1 MNIAIFRFRWP
12 NVVKIV
18 LYTSRSGLMKKLRIN
33 SKVERIQIF
42 YLDEISERYII
53 QVSEDT
59 SKLTKLT
66 STP

>member
-42 YLDEISERYII
+42 YLDEISENIYDSR
-53 QVSEDT
+53 
-59 SKLTKLT
+59 
-66 STP
+66 